1 MRGEPDGDDPSEPMT
16 DRACRSTTH
25 YKTEDSAK
33 NAHRAKYG
41 GKVPVRCE
49 TCGGWVLVRKDE
61 VRR

>member
-1 MRGEPDGDDPSEPMT
+1 MT